1 MGSPNW
7 AKLVFQGRA
16 KAFGVPWSEEEA
28 KAIFT
33 LGIPADYVRRGAL
46 TVEEMEDLKKAD
58 AAHEKKHGEKPLE
71 ALSRAELQVKAKE
84 VAPQITNDAPEPVLR
99 DVIAGARK
107 KSGGKK
113 KKA

>member
-7 AKLVFQGRA
+7 AKLVYQGRA
-16 KAFGVPWSEEEA
+16 RAFGVPWSAEEA
-28 KAIFT
+28 KAIFE
-33 LGIPADYVRRGAL
+33 LKIPADYVRRGAV
-46 TVEEMEDLKKAD
+46 TVEEMEELKSAD
-58 AAHEKKHGEKPLE
+58 AAHLKAHGEKPLE
-71 ALSRAELQVKAKE
+71 ALSRAELREKAKE